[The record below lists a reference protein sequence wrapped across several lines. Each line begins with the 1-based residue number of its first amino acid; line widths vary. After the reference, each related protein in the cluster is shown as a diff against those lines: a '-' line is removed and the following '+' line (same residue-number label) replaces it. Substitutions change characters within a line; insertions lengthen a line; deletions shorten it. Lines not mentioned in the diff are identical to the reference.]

1 MASVYM
7 AGDFRNGT
15 TFEMDGNVYR
25 VVEFQH
31 VKPGKGSA
39 FVRTKLKN
47 VITGAVIALLM
58 MKVGNLNKQIAEKR
72 ANLGKVF
79 VLNSDVKSGQE
90 ITSEMLKLQEV
101 EMSTVPTSAVGSIIS
116 VFNNYRLEDVKGNI
130 VFTDENGRM
139 YIQENNQKKYIVK
152 NEDDYKK
159 TSYYYE
165 ENKQPVELNTVPLVA
180 KVALKKN
187 TVLTFDLI
195 ARSNDR
201 VTDDVRI
208 QEYNVVQLPTQIADK
223 EFIDIRLRLPNGS
236 DYIVVSHKQ
245 IELPQ
250 IDGVETE
257 DTIWLKLSEDE
268 ILMMSSA
275 IVESYMVKGSKLY
288 ATRYV
293 EAGTQE
299 AATPTYL
306 PNADVTLLMEKDPNI
321 IQVAKNELFNRYINT
336 KETIR
341 TNGIDKQIDQKTA
354 ISNATSGTSEEIK
367 KTQEQRKKYLQTLGG
382 N

>member
-1 MASVYM
+1 MAVNPM
-7 AGDFRNGT
+7 QKKAT
-15 TFEMDGNVYR
+15 TAALIAVL
-25 VVEFQH
+25 V
-31 VKPGKGSA
+31 
-39 FVRTKLKN
+39 TLL
-47 VITGAVIALLM
+47 ITGAVIALLM

-275 IVESYMVKGSKLY
+275 IVESYMVKGYNLY

>member
-1 MASVYM
+1 MAVNPM
-7 AGDFRNGT
+7 QKKAT
-15 TFEMDGNVYR
+15 TAALIAVL
-25 VVEFQH
+25 V
-31 VKPGKGSA
+31 
-39 FVRTKLKN
+39 TLL
-47 VITGAVIALLM
+47 ITGAVIALLM

-250 IDGVETE
+250 IDGVE
-257 DTIWLKLSEDE
+257 
-268 ILMMSSA
+268 
-275 IVESYMVKGSKLY
+275 
-288 ATRYV
+288 
-293 EAGTQE
+293 AGTQE